1 MMNLLDGLRPLQD
14 SQMQMAGF
22 FYIGVEDKTH
32 FTDVFRRTDYM
43 PPVDNISYL
52 LKGQGILLDSKRGV
66 DRQYAV
72 FSAEIRCFD
81 RFSWDPI

>member
-1 MMNLLDGLRPLQD
+1 
-14 SQMQMAGF
+14 
-22 FYIGVEDKTH
+22 
-32 FTDVFRRTDYM
+32 M
-43 PPVDNISYL
+43 PAVDNISYL
-52 LKGQGILLDSKRGV
+52 LQGQSILLDSKRGV

>member
-1 MMNLLDGLRPLQD
+1 M
-14 SQMQMAGF
+14 GF
-22 FYIGVEDKTH
+22 KEISYGVRIQFIQVIICLISVLH